1 MLSRKQDNRLIARY
15 IFPSIS
21 AMVVSF
27 AYNVVD
33 GMFVGQGVGETA
45 LAAVNIT
52 VPFTEIMTGL
62 ASMLTIGGATIMAIR
77 KGRGDNEGA
86 NNAFLTSSLLVLITG
101 ITLTLIGLLF
111 PYKIA
116 EIFGATALLME
127 ETATYIRWYF
137 MFSMFFTLSILGCA
151 FVRNDGDPVLAF
163 WGMVSGAIANIFLD
177 WLFVFPLQMGIK
189 GAAIASGL
197 GQLVSCVLLFIHFIR
212 REGIL
217 RFHKFRMK
225 PALFK
230 EVVIRG
236 LPEFVIQ
243 MSQPITIYCYN
254 QVILAHLGESGLS
267 AFAACTYLLLI
278 VMGVFLGVSQGIQ
291 PLLGN
296 SCGEERYEDVR
307 YFFRA
312 ALLIN
317 LAITAILYG
326 MFFTVGDRVLSLF
339 IRDRALIPTAFT
351 ALRGYGLSLIPA
363 SANIVFISYFLS
375 TANTS
380 RALVISC
387 SRGFVLNSLCVFL
400 IPMWLGAEFIWCPMI
415 VAETLTLCIAVIIKA
430 RFEEK
435 FAAFR
440 RKKWSTKA
448 SR

>member
-1 MLSRKQDNRLIARY
+1 MLHRKEDNKLIARY
-15 IFPSIS
+15 ILPSIS

-33 GMFVGQGVGETA
+33 GMFVGRGVGETA

-62 ASMLTIGGATIMAIR
+62 ASMLTVGGATIMAIR
-77 KGRGDNEGA
+77 KGRGDHEGA
-86 NNAFLTSSLLVLITG
+86 NNAFLTSAALVVITG
-101 ITLTLIGLLF
+101 IILTLIGVLF
-111 PYKIA
+111 PYSIA
-116 EIFGATALLME
+116 ETFGATDLLME

-137 MFSMFFTLSILGCA
+137 VFSMFFTLSILGCA
-151 FVRNDGDPVLAF
+151 FVRNDGSPGLAF

-197 GQLVSCVLLFIHFIR
+197 GQLISCLLLSVHFIK

-217 RFHKFRMK
+217 RFHRFRLETSLLK
-225 PALFK
+225 K
-230 EVVIRG
+230 VITRG

-243 MSQPITIYCYN
+243 MSQPVTIYCYN

-296 SCGEERYEDVR
+296 SYGEERYEDVR
-307 YFFRA
+307 YFFRS

-317 LAITAILYG
+317 LAITAVLYG
-326 MFFTVGDRVLSLF
+326 VFFTVGDMALSLF
-339 IRDRALIPTAFT
+339 IRDNTLIPTAFT
-351 ALRGYGLSLIPA
+351 ALRGYGFALLPA
-363 SANIVFISYFLS
+363 SANIVFITYFLS
-375 TANTS
+375 TKNTS
-380 RALVISC
+380 RALVIAC
-387 SRGFVLNSLCVFL
+387 SRGFVLNSICVFL
-400 IPMWLGAEFIWCPMI
+400 IPAWLGVVTI
-415 VAETLTLCIAVIIKA
+415 
-430 RFEEK
+430 
-435 FAAFR
+435 
-440 RKKWSTKA
+440 
-448 SR
+448 

>member
-1 MLSRKQDNRLIARY
+1 MLHRKGDNKLIARY
-15 IFPSIS
+15 ILPSIS

-77 KGRGDNEGA
+77 KGRGNHEGA
-86 NNAFLTSSLLVLITG
+86 NNAFLTSSTLVVSTG
-101 ITLTLIGLLF
+101 IILTLIGVFF
-111 PYKIA
+111 PYSIA
-116 EIFGATALLME
+116 ETFGATALLME

-151 FVRNDGDPVLAF
+151 FVRNDGSPGLAF

-197 GQLVSCVLLFIHFIR
+197 GQLISCLLLSVHFIKR
-212 REGIL
+212 DGIL
-217 RFHKFRMK
+217 RFHKFQMETRLLK
-225 PALFK
+225 K
-230 EVVIRG
+230 VITRG

-243 MSQPITIYCYN
+243 MSQPVTIYCYN
-254 QVILAHLGESGLS
+254 RVILAHLGESGLS

-296 SCGEERYEDVR
+296 SYGEKRYEDVQ

-312 ALLIN
+312 ALVIDLS
-317 LAITAILYG
+317 LTAILYG
-326 MFFTVGDRVLSLF
+326 VFFTVGDLALSLF
-339 IRDRALIPTAFT
+339 IRDSALIPTAFT
-351 ALRGYGLSLIPA
+351 ALKGYGLSLLPA
-363 SANIVFISYFLS
+363 SANIVFITYFLS
-375 TANTS
+375 TTNTS
-380 RALVISC
+380 RALVIAC

-400 IPMWLGAEFIWCPMI
+400 IPLCLGAESIWYPMI
-415 VAETLTLCIAVIIKA
+415 AAETLTLCIAVLIKTQYKMRLNLA
-430 RFEEK
+430 
-435 FAAFR
+435 
-440 RKKWSTKA
+440 
-448 SR
+448 